1 MATHKVNIDVR
12 ERGAGRAA
20 GELKR
25 VDRAI
30 GGVAKAAIGAAGAL
44 LGAAGLI
51 AGFKAVIRAAGEQ
64 EQAERQLSVAL
75 GHSSKAL
82 LAQAAALQQVSTY
95 GDETIIRAQALIAAF
110 VDDEDQIKAA
120 TKATLDLAAAKGM
133 DLVTAADLVSKTLGS
148 TTNALSRYGIQVE
161 GAVGSSQRLSTLTS
175 EIAAKFGGQAAAAAH
190 TMMGEIEQ
198 AKMAAGDAAEVLGK
212 KLAPVVIALSRYV
225 KANAEEWGE
234 WADGLNDVAGPMLD
248 AASTFAGL
256 GDGVLIVADA
266 LVGVIDVAISVGGVF
281 VNLAQIADRFFHLD
295 FAGVADNWAE
305 LTMHFTAGGD
315 FIMETLGAIAR
326 HAENMNAHFAAIG
339 THDNA
344 LKKQGETAADAA
356 PKVVKFV
363 AAVRELGIEY
373 QGLSGTLQE
382 YSTLQLDAQ
391 AELEAALDA
400 QAAQHQS
407 RYEAE
412 KQRIED
418 QVLAW
423 QTAGADAVQIAQWQ
437 DAEEEKLHQSKK
449 RRDQLEAASHASM
462 IGGVLGGLAALNRSA
477 RGNAVVTKRLMQGQA
492 ILDTYAAANRAL
504 ATGVPPWSYVQAG
517 ISVAMGLAN
526 VARIQAQ
533 KFARGGDFVTAGPQ
547 MIVVGDNPGGRE
559 RVQVQP
565 LSSPNFD
572 GPQGSNIE
580 LHFHGAITDESY
592 VEEIIVPAIARAQRL
607 GAA

>member
-161 GAVGSSQRLSTLTS
+161 GAVGSNQRLSTLTS
-175 EIAAKFGGQAAAAAH
+175 EIAAKFGGQAAAAAD
-190 TMMGEIEQ
+190 TMTGRMEQ
-198 AKMAAGDAAEVLGK
+198 AKNALGDAAEVIGGILAPALITGAGAIKGFAEGVGSIIERLRGAVQHFNRFDEAVKRVSFTAQEAELALYQEQLQQVRKLMADYDAGNTLLLVGNK
-212 KLAPVVIALSRYV
+212 KGAAAYAELQERAATLVTTIAEVEEKLKELAPVVLSNSELTLQ
-225 KANAEEWGE
+225 AAF
-234 WADGLNDVAGPMLD
+234 GLHEVEAGYR
-248 AASTFAGL
+248 AQT
-256 GDGVLIVADA
+256 
-266 LVGVIDVAISVGGVF
+266 VAIES
-281 VNLAQIADRFFHLD
+281 
-295 FAGVADNWAE
+295 AGAALQTYQQTG
-305 LTMHFTAGGD
+305 LT
-315 FIMETLGAIAR
+315 
-326 HAENMNAHFAAIG
+326 
-339 THDNA
+339 
-344 LKKQGETAADAA
+344 TAAEYDAMI
-356 PKVVKFV
+356 
-363 AAVRELGIEY
+363 AAMGDDRWSRE
-373 QGLSGTLQE
+373 Q
-382 YSTLQLDAQ
+382 D
-391 AELEAALDA
+391 
-400 QAAQHQS
+400 
-407 RYEAE
+407 
-412 KQRIED
+412 RIED
-418 QVLAW
+418 
-423 QTAGADAVQIAQWQ
+423 TAERMRNAGVEAVQIAQWQ
-437 DAEEEKLHQSKK
+437 DAEEEKLHQNKV
-449 RRDQLEAASHASM
+449 RRDRLEAASHASAT
-462 IGGVLGGLAALNRSA
+462 GRLVGSLASLNRATHGS
-477 RGNAVVTKRLMQGQA
+477 AVVTKRLMQAQA
-492 ILDTYAAANRAL
+492 IIDTYAGANRAL
-504 ATGVPPWSYVQAG
+504 ASGPPPWNFVQAAAV
-517 ISVAMGLAN
+517 IASGLAN
-526 VARIQAQ
+526 VMKIQAQ